1 MSQLYYDKL
10 ESLIEEKVWIDAF
23 KLFFEKYKINSFK
36 RVAAFVSQT
45 AYESSDYKCVIENLN
60 YSRNNLMMLFP
71 KHFNNQIVAE
81 AYAHKQNAI
90 ANKIYAN
97 RFGNGN
103 EESGDGSRYK
113 GRGLLQITGKESY
126 KKFAEHA
133 GFGIDDVLDYIIT
146 PQGAVHS
153 ACWVWMIK
161 DLNAYA
167 DAEDII
173 GMTKR
178 ITGGTIN
185 AAKRTELYEELRDK
199 LKELL

>member
-1 MSQLYYDKL
+1 MQNIYYDKL
-10 ESLIEEKVWIDAF
+10 ESIIEEKVWIEAF
-23 KLFFEKYKINSFK
+23 KLYFDKYKINNLK

-45 AYESSDYKCVIENLN
+45 SYESIGFQSVEENLN
-60 YSRNNLMMLFP
+60 YSTNNLMLFFP
-71 KHFNNQIVAE
+71 KAFSTNIIAE
-81 AYAHKQNAI
+81 AYAKRPKAI
-90 ANKIYAN
+90 ANRIYAY
-97 RFGNGN
+97 RFGNSG
-103 EESGDGSRYK
+103 EESGDGSRYM
-113 GRGLLQITGKESY
+113 GRGLLPITGKDAY

-161 DLNAYA
+161 DLNTYA

-178 ITGGTIN
+178 LTGGVIN
-185 AAKRTELYEELRDK
+185 AAKRTELYEEIRDK
-199 LKELL
+199 LK

>member
-1 MSQLYYDKL
+1 MTQLYYDKL
-10 ESLIEEKVWIDAF
+10 ETKIKKEWIDAF
-23 KLFFEKYKINSFK
+23 KLFFPKYKIDSLK
-36 RVAAFVSQT
+36 RIAAFVSQT
-45 AYESSDYKCVIENLN
+45 SYESIEFSSVVENLS
-60 YSRNNLMMLFP
+60 YSRNNLMILFP
-71 KHFNNQIVAE
+71 KHFNNQITAE
-81 AYAHKQNAI
+81 AYAHKQKAI
-90 ANKIYAN
+90 ANRIYAN

-103 EESGDGSRYK
+103 EESGDGSRYR

-133 GFGIDDVLDYIIT
+133 GFGIEEVIDYIVT
-146 PQGAVHS
+146 PNGAVHS
-153 ACWVWMIK
+153 ACWIWMIK

-185 AAKRTELYEELRDK
+185 AAKRTELYEELREE
-199 LKELL
+199 LKF

>member
-10 ESLIEEKVWIDAF
+10 ESKIKKEWVDAF
-23 KLFFEKYKINSFK
+23 RLFLPRYNINTLK
-36 RVAAFVSQT
+36 RIAVFVSQT
-45 AYESSDYKCVIENLN
+45 SYESIEFTSVVENLN
-60 YSRNNLMMLFP
+60 YSRNNLMILFP
-71 KHFNNQIVAE
+71 KHFNNQITAE
-81 AYAHKQNAI
+81 AYAHKQKAI

-103 EESGDGSRYK
+103 EESGDGSRYR

-133 GFGIDDVLDYIIT
+133 GFGIDDVIDYIVT
-146 PQGAVHS
+146 PHGAVHS
-153 ACWVWMIK
+153 ACWIWMIK

-185 AAKRTELYEELRDK
+185 AAKRTELYEELRDELK
-199 LKELL
+199 L